1 MPAVCL
7 PFFCYCVRS
16 LRHILVP
23 GYALL
28 PRLLGVQCLRLG
40 CVFPV
45 RIFAQVFSCAP
56 LDLLLLFLH
65 PSHSLR
71 LAHAVFVA
79 FAGFPRARLARP
91 LLPLPRRPS
100 HVFASAWCACVFWH
114 ASCVCTCYIAVAR
127 GVPCAFRPKV
137 KSVFVAR
144 LSNNPLADDVN
155 TLEPTSLPPPA
166 TSSKEGSRV
175 VAMAL
180 LPGNPGDASRCIG
193 IQRVGSSFKNKK
205 QQSFS

>member
-1 MPAVCL
+1 MLNCSFGARW
-7 PFFCYCVRS
+7 FGI
-16 LRHILVP
+16 LRVP
-23 GYALL
+23 
-28 PRLLGVQCLRLG
+28 
-40 CVFPV
+40 
-45 RIFAQVFSCAP
+45 
-56 LDLLLLFLH
+56 
-65 PSHSLR
+65 
-71 LAHAVFVA
+71 
-79 FAGFPRARLARP
+79 
-91 LLPLPRRPS
+91 
-100 HVFASAWCACVFWH
+100 
-114 ASCVCTCYIAVAR
+114 
-127 GVPCAFRPKV
+127 
-137 KSVFVAR
+137 